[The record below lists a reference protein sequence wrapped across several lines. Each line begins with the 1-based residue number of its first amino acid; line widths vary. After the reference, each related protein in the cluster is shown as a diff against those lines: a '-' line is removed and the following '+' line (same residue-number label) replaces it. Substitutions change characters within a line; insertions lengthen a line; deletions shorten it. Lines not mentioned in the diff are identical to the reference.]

1 MTQSQ
6 IYLYGIDL
14 GKNWFHLVAMDRMG
28 DVLTKPKPT
37 CAQLKQFIGITSPY
51 RVAFEACLGSQYW
64 GRLSQQVGFE
74 FKIIPAQFVKPYLKS
89 NKNDFND
96 ATAIAEA
103 SSRGVMHR
111 VLLKSHEQLALQ
123 AAHRVRQ
130 RFIIERTSTVNQMRA
145 LLLEYG
151 LTVPVGR

>member
-1 MTQSQ
+1 MSQ
-6 IYLYGIDL
+6 TGMPPDL
-14 GKNWFHLVAMDRMG
+14 LHTPHLTIA
-28 DVLTKPKPT
+28 P
-37 CAQLKQFIGITSPY
+37 
-51 RVAFEACLGSQYW
+51 
-64 GRLSQQVGFE
+64 
-74 FKIIPAQFVKPYLKS
+74 
-89 NKNDFND
+89 
-96 ATAIAEA
+96 IAEA

-130 RFIIERTSTVNQMRA
+130 RFIIERISTVNQMRA